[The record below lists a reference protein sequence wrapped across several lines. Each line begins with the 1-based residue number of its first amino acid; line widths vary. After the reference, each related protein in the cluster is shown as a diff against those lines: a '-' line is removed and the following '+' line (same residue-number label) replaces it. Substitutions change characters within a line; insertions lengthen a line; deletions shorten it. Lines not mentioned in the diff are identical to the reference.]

1 MYTKFQTQI
10 DFNDKSKIYLA
21 ISGGIDSMVL
31 SHLLHYFKIEH
42 TLLHCNFNLRKEAS
56 LKDEQFIIDY
66 ATSKNIHYHTISF
79 DTIKESKVRK
89 LNTQEC
95 ARVLRYDW
103 FNTFLIQH
111 QNSILLTAHH
121 LDDSIETFFINTLR
135 GTGLTGLSG
144 IANGKNKIYRPLLK
158 FTKVEITEFALTQN
172 IIFREDESNASDNY
186 LRNKLRHHIIPDL
199 KKLSINLTDKI
210 DTMMSELN
218 DIDSFISD
226 FIKTFISEHKFNLEK
241 INTIPEFMW
250 YKLFYEYG
258 VSRKNNYEIIKLVKS
273 HTGSTYETE
282 SHTLLKDR
290 KELLISKNEKVK
302 SIDLHIESD
311 TPLVE
316 VYDGELT
323 FEKIEDIKNITFSEN
338 SAYLDLDKLQFPLT
352 IRNWKQGDKIQPLG
366 MKSGSKLIS
375 DVLINKKI
383 NQFKKE
389 KQLVIQSNNKV
400 IWLVDLMVSEKFSLS
415 KKTKTAYKIS
425 SVKY

>member
-1 MYTKFQTQI
+1 MYTKFHNQI

-42 TLLHCNFNLRKEAS
+42 TLLHCNFNLREEAS

-66 ATSKNIHYHTISF
+66 AISKDIPYHTISF

-95 ARVLRYDW
+95 ARVLRYNW

-135 GTGLTGLSG
+135 GTGLKGLSG
-144 IANGKNKIYRPLLK
+144 IANGKNQIYRPLLK
-158 FTKVEITEFALTQN
+158 FTKEEITEFALTQN
-172 IIFREDESNASDNY
+172 ITFREDESNASDNY

-199 KKLSINLTDKI
+199 KKLSTNLTGKMN
-210 DTMMSELN
+210 TMMTELN
-218 DIDSFISD
+218 DIDLFISD
-226 FIKTFISEHKFNLEK
+226 FIKTFISKHKFNIEK

-250 YKLFYEYG
+250 YKLFSDYG
-258 VSRKNNYEIIKLVKS
+258 VSRKNNSEIIKLIKS
-273 HTGSTYETE
+273 HTGATYKTE
-282 SHTLLKDR
+282 SHTLLR
-290 KELLISKNEKVK
+290 NREELLISKNEKVEP
-302 SIDLHIESD
+302 IDLRVESNTHVIE
-311 TPLVE
+311 VHN
-316 VYDGELT
+316 GKLT
-323 FEKIEDIKNITFSEN
+323 FQKIEDIKSIVFSSN
-338 SAYLDLDKLQFPLT
+338 SAYLDLEKLQFPLT
-352 IRNWKQGDKIQPLG
+352 VRNWKQGDKIQPLG

-383 NQFKKE
+383 NKFKKE

-400 IWLVDLMVSEKFSLS
+400 IWIVDLMVSEKFALS

-425 SVKY
+425 SIKY